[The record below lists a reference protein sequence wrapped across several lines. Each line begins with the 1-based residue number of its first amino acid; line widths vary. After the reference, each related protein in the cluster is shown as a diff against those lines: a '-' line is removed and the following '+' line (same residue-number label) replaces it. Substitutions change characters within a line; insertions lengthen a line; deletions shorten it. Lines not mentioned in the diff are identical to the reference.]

1 MKNQNQKIKN
11 QYVIIHNKNQNKN
24 FYNMI
29 SPKKI
34 KKNKTNKLEQNLI
47 KDYFINKDIVKIN
60 KKENTKEKNY
70 SKKVNDF
77 NKYNSSEQEYNEYKK
92 YIEDEYNQ
100 NYENESGS
108 EKLHQIKDE
117 YIEYLQKQLDENN
130 KNMIK
135 YETKINEFSRRYKN
149 LIEDNKLLNE
159 TLNERT
165 SKLNEVIQENE
176 NLRIQLNNNI
186 ENENQIKSFYEKKLK
201 ENEENITECNN
212 IIQNLKEMN
221 KNNINNK
228 ENISPN
234 LPINTESNEEELQLI
249 KKQNLIYLNNIK
261 SKDSTIELMTK
272 ENEKLMI
279 ENKEYRIQIEQY
291 TQKITNLYSTIK
303 EKNKIINALKGNE
316 GIIEDNNPKENKNK
330 KEEGLKICY
339 SQENLSFNFI
349 SKTISNNK
357 EKEILKDIT
366 KDVTKNINY
375 NIENNQKN
383 NSEKI
388 NQSIDKLIFDNEENK
403 MKIEMLNNKIKS
415 FDNFE
420 KRYFELIQNRKNEG
434 VDEKTNQNNQNKD
447 KNFRYLNLI
456 NEKNNVNENDNK
468 EEVNINK
475 AKLNEKEN
483 VLINEE
489 EEQQKELFNDIIDN
503 EDNENLDLKSYKKY
517 KAKDIIKTEDK
528 TEKEESKKE
537 KDEEEKKKNKEKI
550 EEGQKKDIEKGE
562 KEQKEE
568 KNEEKKE
575 KKERT
580 NYRYSFMYRRRLMKE
595 KEEKEKEEKEKAEK
609 EKEKKEKEEKEKE
622 KEEKLQEKKEKE
634 DEDIEEKKEIK
645 KHGMEEK
652 IKDEKYEVK
661 ETVREMN
668 RKRNYTHVPKVK
680 KRFKIS
686 DELDVT
692 EINTSSPVVLQNL
705 SFSKDDNNIKNIESA
720 YLFGI
725 DRNDNF
731 HIFDVKKRRW
741 SKKKL
746 LEIEDISDTF
756 QKDYQYE
763 GTILYN
769 TLSGLF
775 ILTGKKLDIL
785 YYYNSQNETINKICK
800 FNNSHDNGSL
810 MLEKENNRLFVFGGK
825 NTVSCE
831 YYSFNDKNV
840 KIIPDLNKERAN
852 ASFVSSN
859 GKIFSFFGFS
869 YDNNKYSGSIEYIDN
884 IKLDKWQELSDINIL
899 NKEITFDV
907 ESVSTVVMKDNKI
920 LIYAGI
926 KGENEDF
933 ITDNYYIFDANNNSI
948 DLINKWDTKI
958 MRFTGTRW
966 RNYTMSKRD
975 PSGFHFAKKSNF
987 IEIPKELEIE
997 GYEKEEGLKILID
1010 YKNNVHFINL
1020 EKKIVDIFKGD
1031 N

>member
-1 MKNQNQKIKN
+1 
-11 QYVIIHNKNQNKN
+11 
-24 FYNMI
+24 
-29 SPKKI
+29 
-34 KKNKTNKLEQNLI
+34 
-47 KDYFINKDIVKIN
+47 
-60 KKENTKEKNY
+60 
-70 SKKVNDF
+70 
-77 NKYNSSEQEYNEYKK
+77 
-92 YIEDEYNQ
+92 
-100 NYENESGS
+100 
-108 EKLHQIKDE
+108 
-117 YIEYLQKQLDENN
+117 
-130 KNMIK
+130 
-135 YETKINEFSRRYKN
+135 
-149 LIEDNKLLNE
+149 
-159 TLNERT
+159 
-165 SKLNEVIQENE
+165 
-176 NLRIQLNNNI
+176 
-186 ENENQIKSFYEKKLK
+186 
-201 ENEENITECNN
+201 
-212 IIQNLKEMN
+212 
-221 KNNINNK
+221 
-228 ENISPN
+228 
-234 LPINTESNEEELQLI
+234 
-249 KKQNLIYLNNIK
+249 
-261 SKDSTIELMTK
+261 
-272 ENEKLMI
+272 
-279 ENKEYRIQIEQY
+279 
-291 TQKITNLYSTIK
+291 
-303 EKNKIINALKGNE
+303 
-316 GIIEDNNPKENKNK
+316 
-330 KEEGLKICY
+330 
-339 SQENLSFNFI
+339 
-349 SKTISNNK
+349 
-357 EKEILKDIT
+357 
-366 KDVTKNINY
+366 
-375 NIENNQKN
+375 
-383 NSEKI
+383 
-388 NQSIDKLIFDNEENK
+388 
-403 MKIEMLNNKIKS
+403 
-415 FDNFE
+415 
-420 KRYFELIQNRKNEG
+420 
-434 VDEKTNQNNQNKD
+434 
-447 KNFRYLNLI
+447 
-456 NEKNNVNENDNK
+456 
-468 EEVNINK
+468 
-475 AKLNEKEN
+475 
-483 VLINEE
+483 
-489 EEQQKELFNDIIDN
+489 
-503 EDNENLDLKSYKKY
+503 
-517 KAKDIIKTEDK
+517 
-528 TEKEESKKE
+528 
-537 KDEEEKKKNKEKI
+537 
-550 EEGQKKDIEKGE
+550 
-562 KEQKEE
+562 
-568 KNEEKKE
+568 
-575 KKERT
+575 
-580 NYRYSFMYRRRLMKE
+580 
-595 KEEKEKEEKEKAEK
+595 
-609 EKEKKEKEEKEKE
+609 
-622 KEEKLQEKKEKE
+622 
-634 DEDIEEKKEIK
+634 
-645 KHGMEEK
+645 MEEK

-975 PSGFHFAKKSNF
+975 PSGFHFAKNSNF